1 MGDEQLIAR
10 VIDELNVLPARSLR
24 RTTPLVQRWPN
35 ALPQYYVG
43 HETIVF
49 RCRAAAAPLGV
60 ALCGNAYDGVG
71 IPASMRSGRRA
82 GREALEML
90 HFSYPLNE
98 SEVVAGVDVDAGH
111 TFADV
116 HRVVLRIVVEGQT
129 NVETRSRARA
139 ARRALNS
146 STPE

>member
-1 MGDEQLIAR
+1 LIAR
-10 VIDELNVLPARSLR
+10 VIDELNVLLGTFTSPNDA
-24 RTTPLVQRWPN
+24 LVQRWPN

-43 HETIVF
+43 HETIVSDA
-49 RCRAAAAPLGV
+49 RAAAAPLGV

-71 IPASMRSGRRA
+71 IRRA
-82 GREALEML
+82 SARVDGPARSTRDVALQL
-90 HFSYPLNE
+90 PLNE

-129 NVETRSRARA
+129 NVETLVHELAQRA
-139 ARRALNS
+139 ALELVNA
-146 STPE
+146 